1 MTSIGSQG
9 SLERTP
15 GALFRA
21 MGTLFRGEKDCA
33 RESLARELL
42 ERLDTPHFDYHVRT
56 LKRQLTGSVSEVP
69 PDA

>member
-21 MGTLFRGEKDCA
+21 MGTLFLGEKDCT
-33 RESLARELL
+33 RESLS
-42 ERLDTPHFDYHVRT
+42 
-56 LKRQLTGSVSEVP
+56 GSCGNASTYPVLITTSEQSVAP
-69 PDA
+69 RPEQKGT